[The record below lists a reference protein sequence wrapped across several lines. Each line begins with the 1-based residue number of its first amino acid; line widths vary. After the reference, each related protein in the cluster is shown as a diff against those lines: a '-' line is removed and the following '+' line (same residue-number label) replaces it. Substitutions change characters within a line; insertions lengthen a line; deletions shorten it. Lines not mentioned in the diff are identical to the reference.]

1 MGEGGL
7 TAARPLIVVTT
18 STGREIELRLR
29 LTSSPLG
36 RDGVNGRIAQD
47 RALQH
52 AAGTEKVRPLRT
64 FPPPSNSVIDRE
76 GRRRR
81 RQREQVRGRDPTYPV
96 RRAC

>member
-52 AAGTEKVRPLRT
+52 AAGTEQVRPKRASNGCDRAGTAKRHLARESVCQ
-64 FPPPSNSVIDRE
+64 PSSVK
-76 GRRRR
+76 
-81 RQREQVRGRDPTYPV
+81 PH
-96 RRAC
+96 